1 MDFDIRIFHKISEID
16 PILWDQIS
24 DGKPFTSHRWYRFGE
39 TVMSDCLPVY
49 IFASLR
55 GEMIARATF
64 WVIRNE
70 PVPINWAPERRMA
83 LTALRHWP
91 LFICR
96 SPIANVSG
104 LILTTPSLRPLALH
118 ALTEAALLEAKKYH
132 ASFLLFDFLDKEQA
146 GWNDWLESFSSYT
159 FSDPG
164 TGMEI
169 TWPSF
174 NRYLESLNPK
184 ARKHYRQ
191 QNREAEK
198 LGIKITRHD
207 SVANIEE
214 VLPLIQ
220 DVEIRHRSTPNPWT
234 TKILENINLINAVWL
249 TASMDDRIIG
259 CEMVLEDNGTQM
271 VTALGL
277 ANSVSHIYHL
287 LGYADI
293 QYAIE
298 RGARSLRWGS
308 GSYDT
313 KRRLGFELEYNNHV
327 VFRGLN
333 PLSRLVARMA
343 SS

>member
-1 MDFDIRIFHKISEID
+1 MDFDIQIFHKISEID
-16 PILWDQIS
+16 PLLWDQLS

-49 IFASLR
+49 IFVSLR

-70 PVPINWAPERRMA
+70 PIPINWAPARQ
-83 LTALRHWP
+83 TALAALRRWP

-104 LILTTPSLRPLALH
+104 LILTAPSLRRLALH
-118 ALTEAALLEAKKYH
+118 ALTEAALQEAKKYH
-132 ASFLLFDFLDKEQA
+132 SSFLLFDFLDKEQA
-146 GWNDWLESFSSYT
+146 GWKDWLESFSTYT

-174 NRYLESLNPK
+174 EQYLESLNPK
-184 ARKHYRQ
+184 VRKHYRQ
-191 QNREAEK
+191 QNREAER

-207 SVANIEE
+207 SVVNIEE

-220 DVEIRHRSTPNPWT
+220 DVEIRHGSTPNPWT
-234 TKILENINLINAVWL
+234 RKMLENINLIHAVWL
-249 TASMDDRIIG
+249 TASMDNRIMG
-259 CEMVLEDNGTQM
+259 CELVLEDNGTQM
-271 VTALGL
+271 VTSLGL

-287 LGYADI
+287 D
-293 QYAIE
+293 
-298 RGARSLRWGS
+298 RKS
-308 GSYDT
+308 T
-313 KRRLGFELEYNNHV
+313 RLNSSH
-327 VFRGLN
+327 
-333 PLSRLVARMA
+333 LVE
-343 SS
+343 S